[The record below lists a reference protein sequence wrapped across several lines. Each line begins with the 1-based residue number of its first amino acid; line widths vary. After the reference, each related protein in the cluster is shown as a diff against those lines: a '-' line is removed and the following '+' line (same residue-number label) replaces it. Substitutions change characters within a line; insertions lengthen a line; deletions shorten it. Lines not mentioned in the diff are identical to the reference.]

1 MIYVG
6 IIVFAFAISVFIVL
20 IGAAN
25 PSRFRQVFC
34 VPEGWAGLLYRDG
47 LYVRRHNAGRK
58 VVWGFG
64 WTMSLV
70 DLRKTSLLVAGQEIV
85 TANNVGLKF
94 DLLVTYEVEDPVKA
108 AHATQHWRGRTCT
121 TPRKLRYGRWHPVRP
136 GKHYSISGWPWARK
150 SWREHSR
157 KRQRS
162 ASTFW
167 QFDVKDAVSPQIY
180 KGRA

>member
-6 IIVFAFAISVFIVL
+6 IIVFAFAISVFTVL

-25 PSRFRQVFC
+25 PPRFRHVFC

-70 DLRKTSLLVAGQEIV
+70 DLRKTSLLVAGHGV
-85 TANNVGLKF
+85 FTADNVGLKF

-108 AHATQHWRGRTCT
+108 AHATQHWRADLHNSTQVALRTVASSA
-121 TPRKLRYGRWHPVRP
+121 PREILLNEWLAMGTQVL
-136 GKHYSISGWPWARK
+136 ARTQPEAAK
-150 SWREHSR
+150 IGIHVL
-157 KRQRS
+157 
-162 ASTFW
+162 AI
-167 QFDVKDAVSPQIY
+167 DVKDAVLPQTC
-180 KGRA
+180 